1 MAVHTIPARKLIM
14 RGNIRGI
21 GYGLLLA
28 IAAIHEGEIGLIG
41 WV

>member
-14 RGNIRGI
+14 MGNIRGI

-28 IAAIHEGEIGLIG
+28 IAAIHDGEIGFSG
-41 WV
+41 CV